1 MARRFLVL
9 LACVAL
15 AGCGGDDRLSGDE
28 YRRKAAPPVRDAAD
42 AIVKLGIA
50 ISRAPAPE
58 LAASRLE
65 LLQRRLGD
73 ASGGLAELSAPKEID
88 DAHGTLVEALAD
100 LSEEVARYEDEVDVE
115 LEDYEQLTTFGQE
128 LSATAPAKEITE
140 ALRELDEAGYPLLR

>member
-1 MARRFLVL
+1 VVRRFLFL

-28 YRRKAAPPVRDAAD
+28 YRQKAAPPVRDAAD

-65 LLQRRLGD
+65 LLRRRLGD
-73 ASGGLAELSAPKEID
+73 ASGALAELSAPKEID
-88 DAHGTLVEALAD
+88 DAHGALVEALAD
-100 LSEEVARYEDEVDVE
+100 LSDEVATYEDEVDVE
-115 LEDYEQLTTFGQE
+115 LEEYEQLTTFGQE

-140 ALRELDEAGYPLLR
+140 ALRELAEAGFPLLR

>member
-1 MARRFLVL
+1 MVRRFLFL

-28 YRRKAAPPVRDAAD
+28 YRQKAAPPVRDAAD

-65 LLQRRLGD
+65 LLRRRLGD
-73 ASGGLAELSAPKEID
+73 ASGALAELSAPKEID
-88 DAHGTLVEALAD
+88 DAHGALVEALAD
-100 LSEEVARYEDEVDVE
+100 LSDEVARYEDEVDVE

-140 ALRELDEAGYPLLR
+140 ALRELAEAGFPLLR